1 MRACHGNAA
10 TARGVDG
17 HLVTERLG
25 RAIGDLGLAACGE
38 PGGSNMSHLRL
49 ALGVLNRD
57 TSHGTVRVQTAV
69 SFVGVVEVN
78 AIRHEAARTLISV
91 GFVPENP

>member
-1 MRACHGNAA
+1 M
-10 TARGVDG
+10 
-17 HLVTERLG
+17 
-25 RAIGDLGLAACGE
+25 
-38 PGGSNMSHLRL
+38 GSH
-49 ALGVLNRD
+49 
-57 TSHGTVRVQTAV
+57 VRVQTAV